1 MFKMAIWLPAIGVST
16 AELAT
21 LITKLVVISPFY

>member
-1 MFKMAIWLPAIGVST
+1 MST

-21 LITKLVVISPFY
+21 LIISILVFFYLGYALLRGEKL